1 MLKNE
6 QGLMMLDALIALMLV
21 MILLLMLT
29 SALKGLHSSLK
40 TKENLDIY
48 EIYEAGTGLYDD

>member
-6 QGLMMLDALIALMLV
+6 QGFIMLDALTALML
-21 MILLLMLT
+21 MIILLLMLT
-29 SALKGLHSSLK
+29 AALQARSISLK

-48 EIYEAGTGLYDD
+48 EIYQAGTRIYDD

>member
-6 QGLMMLDALIALMLV
+6 QGFIMLDALTALML
-21 MILLLMLT
+21 MIILLLMLT
-29 SALKGLHSSLK
+29 AALRARSISLK

-48 EIYEAGTGLYDD
+48 EIYQAGTRLYDD

>member
-6 QGLMMLDALIALMLV
+6 QGFIMLDALTALML
-21 MILLLMLT
+21 MIILLLMLT
-29 SALKGLHSSLK
+29 AALQARSISLK

-48 EIYEAGTGLYDD
+48 EIYQAGTRLYDD

>member
-6 QGLMMLDALIALMLV
+6 QGFMVLDALIALMLI
-21 MILLLMLT
+21 MILLSMLT
-29 SALKGLHSSLK
+29 SALQARNISLK

-48 EIYEAGTGLYDD
+48 EIYEAGTRLYDD

>member
-1 MLKNE
+1 MSKNE
-6 QGLMMLDALIALMLV
+6 QGFMMLDALIALMLV

-29 SALKGLHSSLK
+29 SALKGFHSSLK

-48 EIYEAGTGLYDD
+48 EIYEAGTRLYDD